1 MELMDILTAIGIGTL
16 IGFGIVGFYVWI
28 LYQRIKG
35 RVDHMVDQII
45 QEAESNLVGLDI
57 ELDKDTY
64 FCYNS
69 KDKQFI
75 CQGKTVAEIRQA
87 FGARFPGKTAY
98 LAGGDPRVVAEF
110 KTELLKLGTNENSSS
125 IRRTP

>member
-1 MELMDILTAIGIGTL
+1 MELSEIIGGILMGIGIGFVVL
-16 IGFGIVGFYVWI
+16 GLYIWI
-28 LYQRIKG
+28 LFQRIKG
-35 RVDHMVDQII
+35 RVDHMVKQII

-75 CQGKTVAEIRQA
+75 CQGATVSEIRLA
-87 FGARFPGKTAY
+87 FGARYPGKTAY
-98 LAGGDPRVVAEF
+98 LAGGDPRVVEHF
-110 KTELLKLGTNENSSS
+110 KTELLRLGINEPQSKSD
-125 IRRTP
+125 

>member
-1 MELMDILTAIGIGTL
+1 MELSEIIGGILMGIGIGFVVL
-16 IGFGIVGFYVWI
+16 GLYIWI
-28 LYQRIKG
+28 LFQRIKG

-57 ELDKDTY
+57 EVDSGMY
-64 FCYNS
+64 FCYNK

-75 CQGKTVAEIRQA
+75 CQGKTVSEIRQA

-110 KTELLKLGTNENSSS
+110 KTELLKLAINENSTSQ
-125 IRRTP
+125 

>member
-1 MELMDILTAIGIGTL
+1 MELMNILTAIVIGTL
-16 IGFGIVGFYVWI
+16 IGVGIIGFYVWI
-28 LYQRIKG
+28 LYRRLQI
-35 RVDHMVDQII
+35 RVDHMVKQII

-57 ELDKDTY
+57 EVDKDTY

-69 KDKQFI
+69 EDKQFV

-110 KTELLKLGTNENSSS
+110 KTELLKLAINENSTSQ
-125 IRRTP
+125 

>member
-1 MELMDILTAIGIGTL
+1 METIVDIAIGAL
-16 IGFGIVGFYVWI
+16 IGFVLVGFYVWI
-28 LYQRIKG
+28 LYRRLKVRID
-35 RVDHMVDQII
+35 RMINEII
-45 QEAESNLVGLDI
+45 KQAESNLVGLDI
-57 ELDKDTY
+57 EVDKDTY

-69 KDKQFI
+69 EDKQFV

-110 KTELLKLGTNENSSS
+110 KTELLKLAINENSTSQ
-125 IRRTP
+125 